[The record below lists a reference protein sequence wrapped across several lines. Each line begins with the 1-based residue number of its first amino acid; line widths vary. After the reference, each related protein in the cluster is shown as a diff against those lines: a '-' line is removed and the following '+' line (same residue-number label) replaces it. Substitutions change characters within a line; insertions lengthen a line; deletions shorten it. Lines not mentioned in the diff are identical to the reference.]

1 MILNTPANNFS
12 PVVYCVAQAFSLSVP
27 KLDPD
32 PGREALKQKPRVRV
46 KMMAISLVLT

>member
-1 MILNTPANNFS
+1 M
-12 PVVYCVAQAFSLSVP
+12 VYCVAQASSLPVP
-27 KLDPD
+27 NLDPD